1 MIRIRAIIFGLLA
14 VSALIMGY
22 SPNEISSDVPTTS
35 APFQELYRQGIDRH
49 NGTIQPM
56 NSTIVMAQP
65 SILGRWNTGQENT
78 VIEIKEVAG
87 KIEGKIVT
95 SDHTKV
101 PIGRLI
107 LKDVYRV
114 NQNFK
119 GKLYSLR
126 KNKWFDAEFSPK
138 QEKIEVAITVG
149 WVTREINW
157 KKIY

>member
-1 MIRIRAIIFGLLA
+1 MGKDKNDLSADIKLNIGVMNKKSKTRTMLYLFLL
-14 VSALIMGY
+14 
-22 SPNEISSDVPTTS
+22 ISIS
-35 APFQELYRQGIDRH
+35 L
-49 NGTIQPM
+49 
-56 NSTIVMAQP
+56 MAQP

-78 VIEIKEVAG
+78 IIEIKETAG
-87 KIEGKIVT
+87 KIEGRIVT

-101 PIGRLI
+101 PIGRII

-157 KKIY
+157 KKTY

>member
-1 MIRIRAIIFGLLA
+1 MGKDENDLSADIKLNIGVMNKKSKTRTMLYLFLL
-14 VSALIMGY
+14 
-22 SPNEISSDVPTTS
+22 ISIS
-35 APFQELYRQGIDRH
+35 L
-49 NGTIQPM
+49 
-56 NSTIVMAQP
+56 MAQP

-78 VIEIKEVAG
+78 IIEIKEVAG

-101 PIGRLI
+101 PIGIII

-126 KNKWFDAEFSPK
+126 KSKWFDAEFYPK
-138 QEKIEVAITVG
+138 QEKIGVVITVG
-149 WVTREINW
+149 WVKREINW
-157 KKIY
+157 KKTY